1 MFPELRIAA
10 ASALIE
16 APRRAERGARVCP
29 LGGRGGVPVGRDAP
43 GMDRVS
49 RRGTVHL
56 PGGGFLTED
65 GNIYSDE
72 QVRTALLS
80 ICEWWVGL
88 SAEERA
94 GLLEVAE
101 LAEID
106 RNVDA
111 AVFGE
116 AT

>member
-1 MFPELRIAA
+1 M
-10 ASALIE
+10 
-16 APRRAERGARVCP
+16 
-29 LGGRGGVPVGRDAP
+29 
-43 GMDRVS
+43 S
-49 RRGTVHL
+49 RRRTVRL

-65 GNIYSDE
+65 GDFHPDD
-72 QVRTALLS
+72 QVRAALLS
-80 ICEWWVGL
+80 ICEWWLGL

-94 GLLEVAE
+94 GLLEAAE

>member
-1 MFPELRIAA
+1 MACACRVGELCT
-10 ASALIE
+10 
-16 APRRAERGARVCP
+16 APVRRDGQW
-29 LGGRGGVPVGRDAP
+29 VGT
-43 GMDRVS
+43 V
-49 RRGTVHL
+49 RRRETVHL
-56 PGGGFLTED
+56 PGGGFLTGD
-65 GNIYSDE
+65 GDFYSDD
-72 QVRTALLS
+72 QVRAALLS

-101 LAEID
+101 LADMD
-106 RNVDA
+106 RSIDA

>member
-1 MFPELRIAA
+1 M
-10 ASALIE
+10 
-16 APRRAERGARVCP
+16 
-29 LGGRGGVPVGRDAP
+29 
-43 GMDRVS
+43 
-49 RRGTVHL
+49 HL
-56 PGGGFLTED
+56 PGGGYLTRD
-65 GNIYSDE
+65 GDFYSDD
-72 QVRTALLS
+72 QVRAALLS

-101 LAEID
+101 LADID
-106 RNVDA
+106 RKVDT